1 MEMEKQKKVGKIV
14 VLALLILAVLSYF
27 CIPTVKNTLNNIFS
41 MFATGDFTVVKEFVK
56 SYGAYAVV
64 VSFLLM
70 VLQSIIAPLPAFL
83 ITFANANLFGW
94 WQGAILSW
102 SSAMAG
108 AALCFWIAKI
118 LGRDVVEKITSK
130 AGLNQIDIFF
140 ERYGK
145 QSILIARLLPFIS
158 FDIVSYAAGLTS
170 MKFWPFFIAT
180 GLGQLPA
187 TIVYSYV
194 GGMLTGGA
202 RLFVTGLL
210 ILFALSV
217 LVALLRQIYTAKQ
230 KSISVGEVK
239 YVEKDNSFEK

>member
-1 MEMEKQKKVGKIV
+1 MEMEKKKQKKVGKIV
-14 VLALLILAVLSYF
+14 VLVLIMLTVCSYF
-27 CIPTVKNTLNNIFS
+27 FIPAVKNTLNNIFS

-56 SYGAYAVV
+56 SYGPYAMV

-70 VLQSIIAPLPAFL
+70 VLQSVLAPLPAFL

-108 AALCFWIAKI
+108 AVLCFWIAKI
-118 LGRDVVEKITSK
+118 LGRDVVEKFTSK

-158 FDIVSYAAGLTS
+158 FDIISYAAGLTS

-202 RLFVTGLL
+202 KLFVTGLL

-217 LVALLRQIYTAKQ
+217 FVILLRQIYSAKQ
-230 KSISVGEVK
+230 KNKSVIETIS
-239 YVEKDNSFEK
+239 